1 MNREQCQA
9 ILENL
14 DLIRHFAQGGDI
26 GHRLHDY
33 RGVFV
38 KLYPAKKINLG
49 NLHPGAGTTY
59 VKLKPKLRFNTRY
72 GAWERVER
80 THYDNIGEHEV
91 LPKEGT

>member
-14 DLIRHFAQGGDI
+14 DLIRHYAEGGDI

-38 KLYPAKKINLG
+38 KIYRAKKINIG
-49 NLHPGAGTTY
+49 NMHPGGTTY
-59 VKLKPKLRFNTRY
+59 VKLKPKLRFNKHLN
-72 GAWERVER
+72 AWERVER
-80 THYDNIGEHEV
+80 TFYDHIGESEV
-91 LPKEGT
+91 LP